1 MPEVPE
7 VPEQGVCGPGMKD
20 LGREGILTLFGKK
33 LIAENPGPLR
43 HEWIK
48 QILYV
53 QTMEYC

>member
-1 MPEVPE
+1 MPE